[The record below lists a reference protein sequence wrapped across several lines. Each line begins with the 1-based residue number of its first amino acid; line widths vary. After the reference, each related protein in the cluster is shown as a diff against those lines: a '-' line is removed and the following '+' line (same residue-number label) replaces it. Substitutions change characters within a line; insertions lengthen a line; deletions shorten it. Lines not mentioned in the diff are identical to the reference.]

1 MKNRKLGGLVLAAAA
16 ALGACYQTSSQAA
29 LVLDLRVARSTDLT
43 AADQG
48 TTIPIQVWAVV
59 TGANAGNTDEGIEYV
74 YYNVRSTLGGTPL
87 GQLASAQ
94 LVAPFASAGSQVG
107 DLVDRNADGILDLG
121 ASGNTRQTAPGN
133 QNARPG
139 FSPTV
144 LAGASDGTNNALAN
158 GREWLVET
166 INFRVADQLPESG
179 SLNFAIQTVAGGLS
193 PSFRIQEDGV
203 ARTST
208 SATAYSGGSSVTFT
222 SVVPE
227 PASLSALGL
236 GALALLA
243 RRRK

>member
-1 MKNRKLGGLVLAAAA
+1 MKNRKLGGLALAAAA
-16 ALGACYQTSSQAA
+16 ALGAFWQTSSEAA
-29 LVLDLRVARSTDLT
+29 LVLDLRVARSTQLT

-48 TTIPIQVWAVV
+48 TTIPVQVWAVV
-59 TGANAGNTDEGIEYV
+59 TGANGSNTDEGIEYV

-87 GQLASAQ
+87 GQFAAAQ

-121 ASGNTRQTAPGN
+121 ASGTTRQTGAGN

-144 LAGASDGTNNALAN
+144 LAGASDGTNNALTN
-158 GREWLVET
+158 GREWLVQT
-166 INFRVADQLPESG
+166 IDFRVADQLPAGG
-179 SLNFAIQTVAGGLS
+179 SLNFTVQTVSGGLS

-208 SATAYSGGSSVTFT
+208 SATAYSGGSGVTF

-227 PASLSALGL
+227 PASLSLLGL
-236 GALALLA
+236 GALALFG